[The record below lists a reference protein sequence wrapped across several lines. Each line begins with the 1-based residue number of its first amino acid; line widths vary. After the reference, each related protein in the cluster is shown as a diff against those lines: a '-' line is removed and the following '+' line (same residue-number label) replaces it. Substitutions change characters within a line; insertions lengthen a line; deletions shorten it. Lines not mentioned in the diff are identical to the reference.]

1 MEYIILGLLNEP
13 RSGYDLKAEFDAGAA
28 HFWAAEYSQI
38 YTTLK
43 RMRARGLL
51 RDRRASSTKG
61 PPRRLYQRTREGRR
75 ALLEWLRGTPQFGD
89 ERYSFVAQ
97 VYFLGE
103 VEDFDA
109 RLGFLRQLRAGLAE
123 RLAALRAVDLA
134 WARASPEY
142 PDRLPDRDFFPA
154 QTLRLGLRTAEARLA
169 WCDETIRL
177 VEERECRKEAPA

>member
-1 MEYIILGLLNEP
+1 LEFIILGLLHEP

-38 YTTLK
+38 YATLK
-43 RMRARGLL
+43 RMRARGWL
-51 RDRRASSTKG
+51 RERRASSTKG
-61 PPRRLYQRTREGRR
+61 PPRRLYERTREGRR
-75 ALLEWLRGTPQFGD
+75 ALLKWLRGTPQFGD
-89 ERYSFVAQ
+89 ERYAFVAQ

-103 VEDFDA
+103 VEGVDA
-109 RLGFLRQLRAGLAE
+109 QVGFLRRLRTALAE
-123 RLAALRAVDLA
+123 RLAALRAVDQA

-169 WCDETIRL
+169 WCDEMIEL
-177 VEERECRKEAPA
+177 VEKRARRKEVTS